1 LHQERRTR
9 RKDHIIQTFRQQIN
23 CIFWR
28 QGEAIYSTYYAQS
41 KEVTTPEIMDQHA
54 MLAEQVGMG
63 ILQVAAAEEKKLDQ
77 QLKAMEN
84 LGALFVGVWK

>member
-1 LHQERRTR
+1 
-9 RKDHIIQTFRQQIN
+9 
-23 CIFWR
+23 
-28 QGEAIYSTYYAQS
+28 
-41 KEVTTPEIMDQHA
+41 MDQHA